1 MALSRKQSLTTKS
14 IIMKKKFLYLMLLLF
29 IGGPILQSCGSS
41 KRGCKKMRKYR
52 TYSFG
57 DNQSIN
63 FNQLNTKLS

>member
-1 MALSRKQSLTTKS
+1 
-14 IIMKKKFLYLMLLLF
+14 MKKKFLYLMLLLF

-57 DNQSIN
+57 DNQSMNI
-63 FNQLNTKLS
+63 NQLTTKLS